1 MSKQVMTQRLSMR
14 MLPPARYFVGA
25 VLLAVVVVDLE
36 KASHISSGGVGGL
49 SIALSQVF
57 GISVGLANML
67 IKGVIF
73 AVVFWGGGLHLGV
86 WTIIS
91 TLISGVCM
99 WMLESMPLPF
109 VWNPWLAFVCI
120 MMFSAAPMGLML
132 SKGYSTGGFSSI
144 AQVLWTKK
152 KVPLWMT
159 ILVLNAASIVSMYI
173 SYGVLA
179 GMLTLV
185 ATLWSGFS
193 TELWTR
199 WFSRLLGG
207 VEGEHGR
214 QNGIAC

>member
-1 MSKQVMTQRLSMR
+1 MSEQVMTQRLSLR
-14 MLPPARYFVGA
+14 ALPPVRYFVGA
-25 VLLAVVVVDLE
+25 MLLAVVVVYLE

-57 GISVGLANML
+57 GISVGIANML

-73 AVVFWGGGLHLGV
+73 AVVFWGGGMHMGV

-99 WMLESMPLPF
+99 WLLEMMPLPF
-109 VWNPWLAFVCI
+109 VWNPWIAFVCI
-120 MMFSAAPMGLML
+120 MLFSASPMGLML

-144 AQVLWTKK
+144 AQVLWTTK

-159 ILVLNAASIVSMYI
+159 ILVLNSSSIVSMYI
-173 SYGVLA
+173 SYGALA
-179 GMLTLV
+179 GMLTLF

-199 WFSRLLGG
+199 WFARWLGG
-207 VEGEHGR
+207 ADEENTHS
-214 QNGIAC
+214 